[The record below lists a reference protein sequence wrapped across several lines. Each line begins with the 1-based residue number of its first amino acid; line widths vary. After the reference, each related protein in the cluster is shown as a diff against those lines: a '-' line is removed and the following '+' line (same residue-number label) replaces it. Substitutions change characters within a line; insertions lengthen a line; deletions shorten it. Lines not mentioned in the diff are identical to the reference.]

1 MIITETFC
9 DKAFKDIRF
18 NKKNMESAL
27 SLVRTNWVS
36 KLYAYNPNEV
46 HIVSSLIDTV
56 FRVMYC
62 RKKWDSFDIHTKKS
76 ILGFLFR
83 NKRLFLDLKA
93 FSWKNIEDY
102 WAFNSIGNSYWN
114 VDIRN

>member
-18 NKKNMESAL
+18 NKKNMENAL
-27 SLVRTNWVS
+27 SLIRTDWVS
-36 KLYAYNPNEV
+36 KLYAYNPKEV

-56 FRVMYC
+56 FEVMHY

-76 ILGFLFR
+76 ILGFLYR
-83 NKRLFLDLKA
+83 NKRLFLDLKSL
-93 FSWKNIEDY
+93 SWKNIEDY
-102 WAFNSIGNSYWN
+102 YIFNSVGNSYWSA
-114 VDIRN
+114 DIRT

>member
-27 SLVRTNWVS
+27 LLIRTNWVS
-36 KLYAYNPNEV
+36 KLYTYSPNEV
-46 HIVSSLIDTV
+46 HIVCSLIDTV
-56 FRVMYC
+56 FGVMHY
-62 RKKWDSFDIHTKKS
+62 RKKWDSFDIRTKKS

-83 NKRLFLDLKA
+83 NKRLFLGLKA

-102 WAFNSIGNSYWN
+102 CVFNSVGNSYWN
-114 VDIRN
+114 VDIRT